1 MVRNI
6 LLLEIY
12 RKPQRDW
19 RLRQNQVL
27 KLFYAMQGSLAFIL
41 TANRSHWRV
50 LGKGMTVRFTLGV
63 CYVIGLRAL
72 RDTLATQPD
81 STYSLGNLSYPLKL
95 PNLQAPRPHLAHR
108 SELGIT
114 KKKVAL
120 ISLGEHRLYEIKEQT
135 DRELAQISEECPGQ
149 TLRFS

>member
-1 MVRNI
+1 
-6 LLLEIY
+6 
-12 RKPQRDW
+12 
-19 RLRQNQVL
+19 
-27 KLFYAMQGSLAFIL
+27 
-41 TANRSHWRV
+41 
-50 LGKGMTVRFTLGV
+50 MTVRFTLGV

-81 STYSLGNLSYPLKL
+81 SKYSLGNLSYPLKL